1 MPMTSERRRDRTLS
15 AGGQAASRPHRR
27 RFLRTALLGGVGLSL
42 LPPALAEEDKPG
54 SDDRPKPGDLFVF
67 AEGDR
72 EGEAIAPADIPPG
85 GPQIMAWPMDP
96 ATKVV
101 RDGSRLNQV
110 LLLRLDPEELDE
122 ATRPRSAEGVVA
134 YSAICAH
141 AGCPVTGWVEDQG
154 VQLLKCFCHNSE
166 YDPRRTASVVFGPA
180 SRHLAALPVKIVDGA
195 LTVASKFIG
204 SVVPQ
209 QQS

>member
-1 MPMTSERRRDRTLS
+1 MPMTSERKGDRDRRGCRQGAL
-15 AGGQAASRPHRR
+15 RPPRR
-27 RFLRTALLGGVGLSL
+27 LFLRTALLGGVGLSL

-54 SDDRPKPGDLFVF
+54 SDERPKPGDRFVF

-85 GPQIMAWPMDP
+85 GPQILAWPMDP

-110 LLLRLDPEELDE
+110 LLLRLDPQELDE
-122 ATRPRSAEGVVA
+122 DTRPRAADGVVA

-154 VQLLKCFCHNSE
+154 IQVLKCFCHNSE
-166 YDPRRTASVVFGPA
+166 YDPRRNASVVFGPA
-180 SRHLAALPVKIVDGA
+180 PRHLAALPVKIVDGA

-209 QQS
+209 QS

>member
-1 MPMTSERRRDRTLS
+1 MHPSRGRMPMTSECRRDRTLS
-15 AGGQAASRPHRR
+15 AGGQAASRPHRG
-27 RFLRTALLGGVGLSL
+27 RFLRTGLLGGVGLSL

-67 AEGDR
+67 ADGDR

-122 ATRPRSAEGVVA
+122 ATRPR
-134 YSAICAH
+134 
-141 AGCPVTGWVEDQG
+141 
-154 VQLLKCFCHNSE
+154 
-166 YDPRRTASVVFGPA
+166 
-180 SRHLAALPVKIVDGA
+180 
-195 LTVASKFIG
+195 
-204 SVVPQ
+204 
-209 QQS
+209 